1 MNMFLH
7 NIGEIDGEA
16 MISPN
21 NALITYSPIR
31 RSAKRAA

>member
-7 NIGEIDGEA
+7 NIGEIDGEV

-21 NALITYSPIR
+21 DALVAP
-31 RSAKRAA
+31 SAQEL